1 MWTREGPLVPMRG
14 TARYA
19 APFVLSAFVGVA
31 IQQVLLA
38 IVLGEHVWGAII
50 VLIAA
55 ILVFSLGY
63 VIIDR
68 YAKSVRVLD
77 RTTAGLVATMVILSV
92 GSLVIG
98 EMESSPGI
106 GGNIV
111 RLLALFAVIAF
122 LLPCAA
128 AVLIHWWLLRRR
140 GQTQMA

>member
-1 MWTREGPLVPMRG
+1 MGEGPLGAMDG
-14 TARYA
+14 TTRHA
-19 APFVLSAFVGVA
+19 AAFVLSALVGGA
-31 IQQVLLA
+31 IQLVLLEV
-38 IVLGEHVWGAII
+38 VLGEHAWCAII
-50 VLIAA
+50 ILIAA

-68 YAKSVRVLD
+68 RAKSVRVLD
-77 RTTAGLVATMVILSV
+77 RTTAGLLATMVILSV

>member
-1 MWTREGPLVPMRG
+1 MRG
-14 TARYA
+14 TTRYA
-19 APFVLSAFVGVA
+19 APFVLSAFAGVA
-31 IQQVLLA
+31 IQQVLLE
-38 IVLGEHVWGAII
+38 IVLGEHAWGAII

-77 RTTAGLVATMVILSV
+77 RTTAGLVATMSSSASCRLS
-92 GSLVIG
+92 LARW
-98 EMESSPGI
+98 SPRPHRRQYRQAAGA
-106 GGNIV
+106 V
-111 RLLALFAVIAF
+111 RRDRVSAA
-122 LLPCAA
+122 CAA